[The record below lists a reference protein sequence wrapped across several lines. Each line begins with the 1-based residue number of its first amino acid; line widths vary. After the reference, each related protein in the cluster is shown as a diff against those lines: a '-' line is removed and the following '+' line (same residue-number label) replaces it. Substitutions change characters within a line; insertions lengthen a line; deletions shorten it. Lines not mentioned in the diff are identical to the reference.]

1 MKKNFILCACAAAA
15 LMFASCQKETPAG
28 NQSTPDDP
36 KQEETTTPDTPAAD
50 MNTITATTSNT
61 KVITTD
67 GVNVLWDKGDKI
79 QLYTRTWKIKE
90 GETVEKFHAEWCDYN
105 SSIETPSATATFV
118 RDETNTNTVDNTSGK
133 YLAIYSKGATVVT
146 QSRDYYAH
154 IAINKEQVAKN
165 GGDFVSTILYAAS
178 EGADFTFSHAVSY
191 LTFTVDQNTTP
202 FTKLAVSPVN
212 ASEVIVSRIEV
223 NWASD
228 EVTAAPFTGKSQ
240 DSKVVTITTDDA
252 AAFAPGTYYIAINPG
267 TYAGGFKLTFANEE
281 SEASVNTPSNVEMS
295 PGAVANMGTIGTL
308 DFPTV
313 SDKLGTLYSKNGV
326 QGVVFWVNPDQP
338 SVGKIVS
345 AAGCKA
351 KWGSSA
357 TYTWASNIDSN
368 DGAVNSNY
376 ILGVDGFSAST
387 FPAVYF
393 CKNLGEGWYLPSL
406 GEVKEL
412 AKTYYGVVGDLT
424 EAATYFGVE
433 PYATNAAAF
442 DSVLAQ
448 IATDDEATDDLTEN
462 KIAMMKTTWYWT
474 SNGNASNS
482 KIWRV
487 KFNTGYA
494 TGSASANSDGAVR
507 CVRDVE
513 LD

>member
-1 MKKNFILCACAAAA
+1 MKKNFVLYACAAAA
-15 LMFASCQKETPAG
+15 LVFASCQKEEPTSDNNKPAK
-28 NQSTPDDP
+28 P
-36 KQEETTTPDTPAAD
+36 EEPVATD
-50 MNTITATTSNT
+50 MSVITATADQT
-61 KVITTD
+61 KVTTVD
-67 GVNVLWDKGDKI
+67 GVNMLWEDADRIK
-79 QLYTRTWKIKE
+79 LFTRIWN
-90 GETVEKFHAEWCDYN
+90 ETQEKFDAGWCDYVAALDAP
-105 SSIETPSATATFV
+105 SSTASFAK
-118 RDETNTNTVDNTSGK
+118 DETDTKYPDNTSGK
-133 YLAIYSKGATVVT
+133 YVAAYLKGASAVT
-146 QSRDYYAH
+146 QSRDYNAQF
-154 IAINKEQVAKN
+154 ALNKEQIVEN
-165 GGDFVSTILYAAS
+165 GGGFASSMMYSSSENSEFV
-178 EGADFTFSHAVSY
+178 FSHMVSY
-191 LTFTVDQNTTP
+191 IKFTVDAETTP
-202 FTKLAVSPVN
+202 FNKLTISPIDD
-212 ASEVIVSRIEV
+212 SEYIVSRIKV
-223 NWASD
+223 DFAN
-228 EVTAAPFTGKSQ
+228 APFVEVIPLNASGSAYSQ
-240 DSKVVTITTDDA
+240 SSKTVSLVSDDGEN
-252 AAFAPGTYYIAINPG
+252 FAPGTYYIAINPWVYTDG
-267 TYAGGFKLTFANEE
+267 LKFTFENGEAVCKKEE
-281 SEASVNTPSNVEMS
+281 SGEIMMTA
-295 PGAVANMGTIGTL
+295 GDVADMGTIGTL

-338 SVGKIVS
+338 SVGKIIS

-357 TYTWASNIDSN
+357 TYSWASNIDSN

-376 ILGVDGFSAST
+376 VLGVDGSSAST

-424 EAATYFGVE
+424 EGATYFGVE

-448 IATDDEATDDLTEN
+448 IATDDEATEDLTEN

-494 TGSASANSDGAVR
+494 TGSAGANNDGAVR
-507 CVRDVE
+507 CVREVT

>member
-146 QSRDYYAH
+146 QSRDYYAQ

-165 GGDFVSTILYAAS
+165 GGDFVSTLLYAAS

-191 LTFTVDQNTTP
+191 LKFTVDQNTTP

-228 EVTAAPFTGKSQ
+228 EVTASPVTGKSQ
-240 DSKVVTITTDDA
+240 DSKVVTVTTDDA

-267 TYAGGFKLTFANEE
+267 TYANGFELTFDNGGETSAV
-281 SEASVNTPSNVEMS
+281 VNTPADVTIAAGE
-295 PGAVANMGTIGTL
+295 VANLGTIGTL
-308 DFPTV
+308 EFPNPTPEFEPV
-313 SDKLGTLYSKNGV
+313 LYVENGENK
-326 QGVVFWVNPDQP
+326 GVVFWADPTDP
-338 SVGKIVS
+338 SKGKAIS
-345 AAGCKA
+345 GAAILT
-351 KWGSSA
+351 KWHNSKETFADAASFDTDNSQANFDYVTNSSDYQA
-357 TYTWASNIDSN
+357 NRSLY
-368 DGAVNSNY
+368 
-376 ILGVDGFSAST
+376 
-387 FPAVYF
+387 PAIYF
-393 CKNLGEGWYLPSL
+393 CESLGEGWRLPTVAELEEAFRVWSGCKDDASAEIKYTLDNAKAAKFDNLL
-406 GEVKEL
+406 GQCVED
-412 AKTYYGVVGDLT
+412 AK
-424 EAATYFGVE
+424 F
-433 PYATNAAAF
+433 AAAA
-442 DSVLAQ
+442 SGA
-448 IATDDEATDDLTEN
+448 
-462 KIAMMKTTWYWT
+462 TWYWLGQANSADGKIRRT
-474 SNGNASNS
+474 KVASTYLS
-482 KIWRV
+482 SAAK
-487 KFNTGYA
+487 A
-494 TGSASANSDGAVR
+494 TGSNWVR